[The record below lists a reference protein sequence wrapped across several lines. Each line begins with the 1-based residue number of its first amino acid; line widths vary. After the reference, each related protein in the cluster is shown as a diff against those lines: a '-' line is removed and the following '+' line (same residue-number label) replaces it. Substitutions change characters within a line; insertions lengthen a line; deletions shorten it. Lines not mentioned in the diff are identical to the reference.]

1 MDLIISM
8 INMKSIRARE
18 VISGK
23 PTILISKGKII
34 EKALK
39 KERFT
44 INELEE
50 RLRGSNIQSLGDVDY
65 AILETNGSLSIVPK
79 PNKRNTTP
87 EDFNINP
94 EYEGIIY
101 DLVIDGTVMNDNLRI
116 IRERLFLA
124 CKCNKKIWNYT
135 RAGFNC
141 NNR

>member
-87 EDFNINP
+87 EEINDRVP
-94 EYEGIIY
+94 AKL
-101 DLVIDGTVMNDNLRI
+101 DV
-116 IRERLFLA
+116 F
-124 CKCNKKIWNYT
+124 KFKKID
-135 RAGFNC
+135 
-141 NNR
+141 